1 MADRIE
7 RGWRVLATAL
17 CFAVFGIGGLFL
29 RLVVFPVLS
38 LMPWPQATYQRVCR
52 DVIHR
57 ALRLFLGLMSGLGVI
72 QYEVRNAERLRR
84 DGLLIVANHP
94 SLIDIVFLMALT
106 RGADCVVKA
115 DLAHNPFTR
124 GTVAATG
131 WIRNDAGGAA
141 MVEDCIASLRAG
153 SNLIIFPEGTR
164 TIPGQPLLL
173 QRGAANVAVR
183 GGFDLTPVVIRCE
196 PPTLTKGDKW
206 YQVPARRPRYE
217 IEVHP
222 DLSVAPWMPA
232 DTEAVLAVR
241 RLTRS
246 LSEFFTREIRR
257 EGA

>member
-1 MADRIE
+1 MADHIE

-17 CFAVFGIGGLFL
+17 CFGVFGIGGLL
-29 RLVVFPVLS
+29 VRLVVFPLLA
-38 LMPWPQATYQRVCR
+38 LMPWSPATHRRVCR
-52 DVIHR
+52 DVIHH
-57 ALRLFLGLMSGLGVI
+57 ALRFFLWLMRALGVI
-72 QYEVRNAERLRR
+72 QYQVRNGERLRR
-84 DGLLIVANHP
+84 GGLLIVANHP

-115 DLAHNPFTR
+115 ALARNPFTR
-124 GTVAATG
+124 GTVAAAG
-131 WIRNDAGGAA
+131 WIRNDAGG
-141 MVEDCIASLRAG
+141 MSLVEDCIASLKAG

-164 TIPGQPLLL
+164 TRPGEPLLL

-196 PPTLTKGDKW
+196 PPTLTKGEKW
-206 YQVPARRPRYE
+206 YRVPSRRPRYE
-217 IEVHP
+217 IDVHP
-222 DLSVAPWMPA
+222 DFSVAPWMPG
-232 DTEAVLAVR
+232 DTEVVQAVR

>member
-1 MADRIE
+1 MVDRIE

-17 CFAVFGIGGLFL
+17 CFVAFGIGGLL
-29 RLVVFPVLS
+29 VRLVVFPALS
-38 LMPWPQATYQRVCR
+38 WMPWSAATHRRMCR
-52 DVIHR
+52 NVIHY
-57 ALRLFLGLMSGLGVI
+57 ALRGFLWLMCGLGVI
-72 QYEVRNAERLRR
+72 TYRVRNGERLRR
-84 DGLLIVANHP
+84 GGLLIVANHP

-106 RGADCVVKA
+106 RDADCVVKA
-115 DLAHNPFTR
+115 DLAHNPFTAAA
-124 GTVAATG
+124 VAATG

-164 TIPGQPLLL
+164 TRPGEPLRL

-196 PPTLTKGDKW
+196 PPTLTKGDRW
-206 YQVPARRPRYE
+206 YRVPARRPHYE
-217 IEVHP
+217 IDVHP
-222 DLSVAPWMPA
+222 DVSVAQWMPVE
-232 DTEAVLAVR
+232 TEAVQAVR

-246 LSEFFTREIRR
+246 LSDFFTREIRR